1 MPNSGSSPQCLWKPP
16 AVEVSSVAQGHLIM
30 PLLSDI
36 DEKTLAARL
45 PASSAVADNVPLV
58 HVDRTMIDLIEHP
71 PHEIP
76 TSAMGSN
83 SDNTRR
89 AEELLGLPH
98 SAYFYAG
105 RAHPKFGS
113 TAFAFAA
120 GCEVAH
126 TGSVSPFD
134 TGGLLSN
141 PPHLK
146 LRLKPNDG
154 EAERAAFGKASML
167 PLDQWRATFG
177 RFLAAY
183 FETDVDYWQKK
194 PSRFDPERLFEL
206 NNDWRA
212 WTFEI
217 RFSEGQS
224 IHERAAWCADETVM
238 SQLRRLDDQQPATIP
253 GDPPSGLDKFF
264 AGPPALEPTGTPQFC
279 ERLEQWVREQ
289 IEV

>member
-1 MPNSGSSPQCLWKPP
+1 
-16 AVEVSSVAQGHLIM
+16 M

-36 DEKTLAARL
+36 DEYSLAKRL
-45 PASSAVADNVPLV
+45 PASNAVADSVPLV
-58 HVDRTMIDLIEHP
+58 HVDRAVMSLIEHP

-76 TSAMGSN
+76 TSAMGKN

-89 AEELLGLPH
+89 AEELLGLPP

-126 TGSVSPFD
+126 TGSASPFD

-146 LRLKPNDG
+146 LRLNPNDG
-154 EAERAAFGKASML
+154 EAERVAFATASML
-167 PLDQWRATFG
+167 PLDQWRASFG

-183 FETDVDYWQKK
+183 FDADIDYWQKK
-194 PSRFDPERLFEL
+194 PSRIDPERLFEL
-206 NNDWRA
+206 NHDWRA

-224 IHERAAWCADETVM
+224 IDARVAWCADETVM

-253 GDPPSGLDKFF
+253 GDPPSRLDQFF
-264 AGPPALEPTGTPQFC
+264 AGPPALEPSGTSQFC
-279 ERLEQWVREQ
+279 ERLEQWIRKQ
-289 IEV
+289 ITV

>member
-1 MPNSGSSPQCLWKPP
+1 
-16 AVEVSSVAQGHLIM
+16 M

-36 DEKTLAARL
+36 DETKLAARL
-45 PASSAVADNVPLV
+45 PTSSAVAKNVAIV
-58 HVDRTMIDLIEHP
+58 HVDRTVINLIEHP
-71 PHEIP
+71 PYEIP
-76 TSAMGSN
+76 TSASGSN
-83 SDNTRR
+83 ADSTRR
-89 AEELLGLPH
+89 VEDMLALPP

-105 RAHPKFGS
+105 RAHPNFGS

-120 GCEVAH
+120 GCEDAH
-126 TGSVSPFD
+126 SGSASPFD

-146 LRLKPNDG
+146 LQLSPTDG
-154 EAERAAFGKASML
+154 EAERVEFGKASML
-167 PLDQWRATFG
+167 RLDQWRETFG
-177 RFLAAY
+177 TFLAAY
-183 FETDVDYWQKK
+183 FDADVDYWQKK
-194 PSRFDPERLFEL
+194 PSLSDPERLFEL

-238 SQLRRLDDQQPATIP
+238 SHLRRLDDQQPPTIP
-253 GDPPSGLDKFF
+253 GDPPSGLDRFF
-264 AGPPALEPTGTPQFC
+264 AGPPALEAAGTPQFC

-289 IEV
+289 IAV